1 MVNISIQTTEKG
13 DNNLSTMPCEL
24 YVCVRKKIDCINL
37 SAMTLQISLRLQLMT
52 KQSKVCI
59 LKGTYMKM
67 LII

>member
-1 MVNISIQTTEKG
+1 
-13 DNNLSTMPCEL
+13 MPCEL